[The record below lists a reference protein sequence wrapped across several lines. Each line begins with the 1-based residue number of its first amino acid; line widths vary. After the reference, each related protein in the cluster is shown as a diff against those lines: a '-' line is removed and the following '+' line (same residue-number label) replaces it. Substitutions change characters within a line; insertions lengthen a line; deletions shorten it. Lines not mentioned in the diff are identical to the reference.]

1 MRNDTILVLGGL
13 ALMLYFATSGSGT
26 VKEIEERV
34 LSLDELFETWAKK
47 NNESLMTRMMAEFL
61 HTSAKVRAIDSQ
73 KVKTLTKKDL
83 LGIVATLSDGPVDI
97 LIKLSRSA
105 KTSFARDKHL
115 VEEFVDI
122 SKRTMWL
129 LVKLFEDVYQ
139 LLPGESKLSSE
150 IVTEELHNK
159 LQAILD
165 FSF

>member
-13 ALMLYFATSGSGT
+13 ALIIYFATSGTGT

-47 NNESLMTRMMAEFL
+47 NKENHMTRMMQEFL
-61 HTSAKVRAIDSQ
+61 HLSAKVRAIDSQ
-73 KVKTLTKKDL
+73 KVKTLTKRDL
-83 LGIVATLSDGPVDI
+83 LEIIATLSDGPVEI
-97 LIKLSRSA
+97 LINLSRSA

-115 VEEFVDI
+115 VEEFVDV
-122 SKRTMWL
+122 SSRTLWL

-150 IVTEELHNK
+150 IVTEELHNNRMY
-159 LQAILD
+159 
-165 FSF
+165 